1 MTARTP
7 VFVVADGSLAARVE
21 TILRPDPGLDVTVV
35 DVAALPTLAAEA
47 DRPMVLLAVSPSVTA
62 RVLDQ
67 LRALSRPA
75 SVILLTAV
83 PQEMWTS
90 RARRSGVRAVLR
102 RDASAEE
109 LVAAVAATRAG
120 LLAVHPEAVSRAPA
134 PSALAAGEAGP
145 LTPRELE
152 ILEMLAEGTSNR
164 AIASRLKI
172 SRYTV
177 KFHVASILAK
187 LGAGSRTEAVTL
199 GVRRGLIAL

>member
-7 VFVVADGSLAARVE
+7 VFVVADGSLAPRVE

-35 DVAALPTLAAEA
+35 AATALPTLAAEA
-47 DRPMVLLAVSPSVTA
+47 HRSIVVLAVSPSVTT
-62 RVLDQ
+62 RILDQ
-67 LRALSRPA
+67 LRVLSRQA

-102 RDASAEE
+102 RDASAAE

-120 LLAVHPEAVSRAPA
+120 LLTVHPEAVSRVAA
-134 PSALAAGEAGP
+134 ASARGPNEAGP

-152 ILEMLAEGTSNR
+152 ILEMLAEGASNR

-187 LGAGSRTEAVTL
+187 LGASSRTEAVTL